1 MDIGQA
7 LRFTTED
14 KKWVEK
20 IAIAAVLI
28 FTVIGWL
35 AVVGWM
41 LELLRRVVRGEA
53 ETLPPWTNLGKYFV
67 DGLTVGVIGF
77 IWMLPIIVLSTCL
90 GGLTGV
96 LSGVQGD
103 NGGGGMVVF
112 LNICLA
118 FISAVQPARVLPD
131 PANAGIYALQG
142 TFQEAVNPGSP
153 APGKSQNLDGSSH
166 RLAAAGIV
174 GLLAS
179 LVGTIL
185 QPDRDLSVG
194 AYASAVGAHLY
205 GRHIVRHASP
215 PSCLEGTFAWKPRCQ
230 RAPFREGS
238 SRRLTRMTRCV
249 SSA

>member
-1 MDIGQA
+1 MEIGQA
-7 LRFTTED
+7 LRFTPED

-20 IAIAAVLI
+20 IAIGAVLI

-90 GGLTGV
+90 GGLTGI

-103 NGGGGMVVF
+103 NNGGGMVVF

-118 FISAVQPARVLPD
+118 FISLPYSLLVSFLI
-131 PANAGIYALQG
+131 PPMMGIYALQG
-142 TFQEAVNPGSP
+142 TFQEAVNP
-153 APGKSQNLDGSSH
+153 AKAWRLARANLDGF
-166 RLAAAGIV
+166 LVAWLVAGIV
-174 GLLAS
+174 GFAAS

-185 QPDRDLSVG
+185 CLIGIYPLG

-205 GRHIVRHASP
+205 GQAY
-215 PSCLEGTFAWKPRCQ
+215 
-230 RAPFREGS
+230 REGMAS
-238 SRRLTRMTRCV
+238 LPAV
-249 SSA
+249 

>member
-1 MDIGQA
+1 
-7 LRFTTED
+7 
-14 KKWVEK
+14 
-20 IAIAAVLI
+20 VLI

-35 AVVGWM
+35 AVIGWM
-41 LELLRRVVRGEA
+41 LELLRRVVRGEV

-118 FISAVQPARVLPD
+118 FISLPYSLIVSFLI
-131 PANAGIYALQG
+131 PPMMGIYALQG
-142 TFQEAVNPGSP
+142 TFQEAVNPGK
-153 APGKSQNLDGSSH
+153 AWRLARANLDGF
-166 RLAAAGIV
+166 LIAWLVAGIV
-174 GLLAS
+174 GVAAS

-185 QPDRDLSVG
+185 CLIGIYPLG

-205 GRHIVRHASP
+205 GQAY
-215 PSCLEGTFAWKPRCQ
+215 
-230 RAPFREGS
+230 REGMAS
-238 SRRLTRMTRCV
+238 LPAV
-249 SSA
+249 